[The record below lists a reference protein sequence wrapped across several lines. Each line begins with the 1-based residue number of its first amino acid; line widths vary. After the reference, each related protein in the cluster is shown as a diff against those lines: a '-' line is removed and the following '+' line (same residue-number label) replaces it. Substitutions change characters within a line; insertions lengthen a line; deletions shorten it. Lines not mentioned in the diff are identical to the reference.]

1 MDQKDKIERIAKGNK
16 RKLIEAQVEN
26 SQSKKEKKKN
36 FFGVK
41 IEVDYFSRKIIQCM
55 YRVLADTVHTPK

>member
-1 MDQKDKIERIAKGNK
+1 MDQKDKIERIANGNK
-16 RKLIEAQVEN
+16 RKSIEARDDN
-26 SQSKKEKKKN
+26 SQSKKEKKKY

-41 IEVDYFSRKIIQCM
+41 IEIDYFSRKIIQCM